1 MAEQPIASP
10 ALGRPAQAAERRWP
24 TWLRTAAIGALAGL
38 AVGLIVGGVGG
49 RLAMRAVVL
58 ATSRFPTES
67 PSGTVFILGIGTVL
81 GATLG
86 LLYVALRRWLP
97 RGWRAPGLI
106 FGLILLAVPGVAF
119 FVEGLFHADSELRE
133 GPVTLGIGLFTL
145 LIVGYALALAGLV
158 EWLNRRLPPAS
169 TGRPLALAGYGLAA
183 LLGLIC
189 AVPGALVLGGL
200 LASAISLLLSGQSVQ
215 LPAIF

>member
-1 MAEQPIASP
+1 MAEQPVMP
-10 ALGRPAQAAERRWP
+10 ATLGRPTQAAESRWP

-38 AVGLIVGGVGG
+38 TAGLIVGGVGG

-58 ATSRFPTES
+58 ATNRFPTES
-67 PSGTVFILGIGTVL
+67 SQGTLGILIVGAVL

-106 FGLILLAVPGVAF
+106 YGLILLAVPGVAF

-133 GPVTLGIGLFTL
+133 GPVALGIGLFSL

-158 EWLNRRLPPAS
+158 AWLDGRLLPATTS
-169 TGRPLALAGYGLAA
+169 RPFALAGYGLAA
-183 LLGLIC
+183 LRGRVG
-189 AVPGALVLGGL
+189 AAPGTFALVGM
-200 LASAISLLLSGQSVQ
+200 LASAISTLLTGQPLR
-215 LPAIF
+215 LPPIA

>member
-1 MAEQPIASP
+1 MAEHPIASP
-10 ALGRPAQAAERRWP
+10 ALGRPVPATDARWP
-24 TWLRTAAIGALAGL
+24 GWLRAAAIGALAGL
-38 AVGLIVGGVGG
+38 AAGLVVGGVGG

-58 ATSRFPTES
+58 TTHRFPTES
-67 PSGTVFILGIGTVL
+67 WQGTLGIIIVGTVL

-86 LLYVALRRWLP
+86 LLYVTLRRWLP

-106 FGLILLAVPGVAF
+106 YGLILLAVPGVAF

-133 GPVTLGIGLFTL
+133 GPVALGIGLFSL

-158 EWLNRRLPPAS
+158 AWLDRRLPPAS

-183 LLGLIC
+183 LLGIVC
-189 AVPGALVLGGL
+189 AAPGALVLVGM
-200 LASAISLLLSGQSVQ
+200 LASAISTLLTGQPVRLPQ
-215 LPAIF
+215 LV

>member
-1 MAEQPIASP
+1 MAEQPVAST
-10 ALGRPAQAAERRWP
+10 ALGRPAPAAESRWP
-24 TWLRTAAIGALAGL
+24 AWLRTAAIGALAGL
-38 AVGLIVGGVGG
+38 TAGLIVGGVGG

-67 PSGTVFILGIGTVL
+67 ATGTVGILVVGAVL

-106 FGLILLAVPGVAF
+106 YGLILLAVPGVAF

-133 GPVTLGIGLFTL
+133 GPVALGIGLFSL
-145 LIVGYALALAGLV
+145 LIVGYGLALAGLV
-158 EWLNRRLPPAS
+158 AWLDHRLPPAS

-183 LLGLIC
+183 LLGLAC
-189 AVPGALVLGGL
+189 AAPGAFALAGM
-200 LASAISLLLSGQSVQ
+200 LASAISTLLTGQPLR
-215 LPAIF
+215 LPPIV